1 MKNMLIMFVI
11 DGARMS
17 ANFFTI
23 QVGAGSSEHCLHEAD
38 LMDVAMKTAMKTME

>member
-1 MKNMLIMFVI
+1 MKDMLIMFVI

-23 QVGAGSSEHCLHEAD
+23 QVGAGSSGHCLHGAD
-38 LMDVAMKTAMKTME
+38 LMDVATSSTVTVL